1 MLGVT
6 TSLLGQTSVLAIR
19 DTERKRE
26 HHIHEQRQAVG
37 GGGVSLGTWGGGQL
51 SSSSLRGPITPA
63 TYQDLVLAHRC
74 QLPLYTVSTSKRWWQ
89 RGNGPERSTW
99 RSWICPGVPYLAVG
113 LRIRILFPTSPIYSA
128 PVFQGEV
135 RTMKEQSGVC

>member
-6 TSLLGQTSVLAIR
+6 TSLLGQTSVLAMR

-26 HHIHEQRQAVG
+26 HIHEQRQGVG
-37 GGGVSLGTWGGGQL
+37 GSVTLETWGGGQL
-51 SSSSLRGPITPA
+51 SSSSLGGPITLA
-63 TYQDLVLAHRC
+63 TYQDLVVAHRC

-89 RGNGPERSTW
+89 RGNGPEHSTW
-99 RSWICPGVPYLAVG
+99 RSRICPRVPYLAVG

-128 PVFQGEV
+128 PALQGEV
-135 RTMKEQSGVC
+135 RTMNEWSGVC

>member
-1 MLGVT
+1 MNAGCHHISLGT
-6 TSLLGQTSVLAIR
+6 NLSVGNER
-19 DTERKRE
+19 HRKRE
-26 HHIHEQRQAVG
+26 HIHEQRQALG
-37 GGGVSLGTWGGGQL
+37 GGRHPRNLGRRAALFFPLG
-51 SSSSLRGPITPA
+51 GPITPA

-128 PVFQGEV
+128 PAFQGEV
-135 RTMKEQSGVC
+135 RTMNEQSGVC